1 MKNLV
6 VSGASRGIGKA
17 IVLKFAQEG
26 WNVAFCSRSETN
38 LKALAKEVE
47 NLNPKVKVFYQTCDV
62 ENQEEVKAFAEAA
75 QNEFGHF
82 DILVNNAGTF
92 IQGNIHDLNDADFNS
107 MMQINLYSAFTL
119 TKALVGNMKSNKK
132 GHIFNMSSIA
142 GYLAYPNG
150 GAYNVSKHALTG
162 FSKTL
167 RDELKEFGIRVS
179 TIYPGATLTDSWAGA
194 GIPEERFMK
203 AEDIAQTIF
212 DIYNLSD
219 RTVVEDI
226 VLRPQLGDI

>member
-1 MKNLV
+1 MKNIL

-17 IVLKFAQEG
+17 IVIKFANEG
-26 WNVAFCSRSETN
+26 WNVAFCSRNETN
-38 LKALAKEVE
+38 LKALQQEI
-47 NLNPKVKVFYQTCDV
+47 NILNPNVKAFYKVCDV
-62 ENQEEVKAFAEAA
+62 ENQNEVKAFAEAA
-75 QNEFGHF
+75 QNEFRHF

-92 IQGNIHDLNDADFNS
+92 IQGNIHDLSDEDFNS
-107 MMQINLYSAFTL
+107 MMQINLHSAFTL

-194 GIPEERFMK
+194 DIPEERFMK
-203 AEDIAQTIF
+203 PEDIAQTIF
-212 DIYNLSD
+212 DIYNLSE

>member
-6 VSGASRGIGKA
+6 ISGASRGIGKA

-38 LKALAKEVE
+38 LKALAKVVE
-47 NLNPKVKVFYQTCDV
+47 DLNPKVKVFYQTCDV
-62 ENQEEVKAFAEAA
+62 ENQNEVKNFGIAA
-75 QNEFGHF
+75 QKTLGNI
-82 DILVNNAGTF
+82 DVLVNNAGTF
-92 IQGNIHDLNDADFNS
+92 IPGNIHNLSYEDFNS
-107 MMQINLYSAFTL
+107 VMQINLFSAFTL
-119 TKALVGNMKSNKK
+119 TKTIVENMKSNKK
-132 GHIFNMSSIA
+132 GYIFNMSSIA
-142 GYLAYPNG
+142 GFIAYPNG

-167 RDELKEFGIRVS
+167 RDELKEFGVRVS
-179 TIYPGATLTDSWAGA
+179 TIYPGATLTDSWANA
-194 GIPEERFMK
+194 GLPEERFMK